1 MRDYSNIPTL
11 KWQNAKNKYQAESQI
26 LHEEPVILEMPESF
40 RCQVDGTLFGGLLN
54 EETGIYYDC
63 DAVPLLSQ
71 LAEDNMMPSLGT
83 ISAAAS
89 MSSSISSIVME
100 GTSFSVQDIKRVN
113 RENTRN

>member
-83 ISAAAS
+83 IADACK
-89 MSSSISSIVME
+89 
-100 GTSFSVQDIKRVN
+100 TSGSVVDVDPLGRRLIIHD
-113 RENTRN
+113 